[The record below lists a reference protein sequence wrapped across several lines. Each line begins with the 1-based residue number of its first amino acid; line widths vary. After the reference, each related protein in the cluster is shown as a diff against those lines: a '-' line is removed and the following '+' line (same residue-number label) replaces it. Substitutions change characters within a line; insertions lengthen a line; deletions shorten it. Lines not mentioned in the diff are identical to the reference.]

1 MHQRLPEK
9 LARARALALT
19 RAPYLA
25 ALAFGL
31 VYVPTREVPTA
42 AVDPQGRLY
51 FNPDCTSKLPVSHLA
66 TVLEHE
72 WLHVAR
78 RHHARMRDKNL
89 EIWNLAADAEIND
102 DLRASGRP
110 LDWTDYILPSTL
122 RLPENRSAEQY
133 YEALARRHGGG
144 PSSPG
149 DLLPEGLSNAPPGLS
164 REEVEILI
172 EEVARAAAKY
182 PCDGEGRARRGIL
195 PAEDPPQIDWRRE
208 LRAFFNRAVDVDFH
222 LRRGFRRPL
231 PGGVVLPR
239 IAPRHG
245 ASAAVVLDTS
255 GSMTAR
261 ELAVLA
267 REIATLAQ
275 TAGVSEL
282 HFLAGD
288 TRVAYEARVRRGEDL
303 SPHFENVAGGGG
315 TDLRPLIA
323 RAEAQ
328 RPDVIVVATDA
339 YTPWPDRPPRV
350 PLVVLL
356 TPNGTRD
363 GIPDWVGRVIEVTRE
378 TA

>member
-1 MHQRLPEK
+1 MQHRLPER

-51 FNPDCTSKLPVSHLA
+51 FHPNFVEQLPISHLA

-78 RHHARMRDKNL
+78 RHHERMRDKNL

-110 LDWTDYILPSTL
+110 LNWNDFILPSTL

-133 YEALARRHGGG
+133 YQALVKRGGG
-144 PSSPG
+144 LSSPG
-149 DLLPEGLSNAPPGLS
+149 DLLPEGLADAPPGLS
-164 REEVEILI
+164 REQVEILV
-172 EEVARAAAKY
+172 EEVARAASKY
-182 PCDGEGRARRGIL
+182 PGDGAGRARRGIL

-208 LRAFFNRAVDVDFH
+208 LREFFRRAVDVDFD

-255 GSMTAR
+255 GSMGPR

-267 REIATLAQ
+267 REILVLAQ
-275 TAGVSEL
+275 TAGVSEV
-282 HFLAGD
+282 HFIAGD
-288 TRVAYEARVRRGEDL
+288 TRVTYEARVRRGEDL
-303 SPHFENVAGGGG
+303 NPHFEHVFGGGG
-315 TDLRPLIA
+315 TDMRPLIA
-323 RAEAQ
+323 RAEAG

-339 YTPWPDRPPRV
+339 YTPWPDRPPKV

-356 TPNGTRD
+356 TPDGTTN
-363 GIPDWVGRVIEVTRE
+363 GIPDWVRRVIEVTRE